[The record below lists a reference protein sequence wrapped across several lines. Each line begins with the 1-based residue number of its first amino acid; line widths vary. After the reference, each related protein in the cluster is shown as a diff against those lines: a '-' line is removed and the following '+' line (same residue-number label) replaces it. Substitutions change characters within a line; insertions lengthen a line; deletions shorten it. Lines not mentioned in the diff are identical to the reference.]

1 MSSEQGWIMHF
12 SVSTPPFQD
21 EMDMLIIDVLVINT
35 QVTSH
40 SNNIYLH
47 CLGIKVVMFLIF
59 MVRSYSPTSYF
70 TTLIPTL
77 VPSYYILPQK
87 HIILNMDLKYYIDN
101 WLIF

>member
-1 MSSEQGWIMHF
+1 MHF

-47 CLGIKVVMFLIF
+47 CLGIKVVMFLILW
-59 MVRSYSPTSYF
+59 YN
-70 TTLIPTL
+70 LIAL
-77 VPSYYILPQK
+77 
-87 HIILNMDLKYYIDN
+87 H
-101 WLIF
+101 LIGPL